1 MKTVYLGIDSN
12 LGDRIGYIQQA
23 VKMLEDSNIKVEE
36 SSSFYE
42 TEPFGQ
48 KNQPWFINAAIK
60 IKTSLNP
67 LELLKKCQQ
76 IEDKL
81 GRVRNVKWGERVID
95 IDILLYE
102 NEIIET
108 KELSIPHISTYNR
121 SCTLVPLLEIAEDV
135 IHPVL
140 KKTIDEI
147 YQNLQMPEEVYLY
160 GTKPSI

>member
-60 IKTSLNP
+60 IKTSLSP

-81 GRVRNVKWGERVID
+81 GRVRNIKWGERVID

>member
-23 VKMLEDSNIKVEE
+23 VKMLEDNGVVLLET
-36 SSSFYE
+36 SSFYE
-42 TEPFGQ
+42 TEPFG
-48 KNQPWFINAAIK
+48 KKDQPWFINTVVK
-60 IKTSLNP
+60 IKTNLNP
-67 LELLKKCQQ
+67 YELLKICQK

-81 GRVRNVKWGERVID
+81 GRIRNTKWGERVID

-108 KELSIPHISTYNR
+108 QELSIPHISTYNR
-121 SCTLVPLLEIAEDV
+121 SCTLVPLLEVAEEV

-147 YQNLQMPEEVYLY
+147 YQKLQMPGEVYLY
-160 GTKPSI
+160 GTKPNI

>member
-81 GRVRNVKWGERVID
+81 GRVRNIKWGERVID